1 MTRKARGARGR
12 LASPAQIA
20 RLEALL
26 KMRISQP
33 VPFESYR
40 HMMRSHMNPES
51 NVDTELAAWEHLEKK
66 DATLPPPWWPPV
78 WKVSAPCGAPGC
90 GPHR

>member
-1 MTRKARGARGR
+1 MARKARGTRGR

-26 KMRISQP
+26 KMRITGPLS
-33 VPFESYR
+33 FFAYR
-40 HMMRSHMNPES
+40 HMLRSNRHPES

-66 DATLPPPWWPPV
+66 DAPPWWPAWWPRRTRRTT
-78 WKVSAPCGAPGC
+78 SG
-90 GPHR
+90 